1 MLVGWLT
8 ASAQMWGIIQPVQVL
23 LLAFLPL
30 LIKQDS
36 RAGRCFENIKEV
48 YNECFAP

>member
-23 LLAFLPL
+23 LLAILPL
-30 LIKQDS
+30 LIKKDS
-36 RAGRCFENIKEV
+36 RSGRCFEGFKQV
-48 YNECFAP
+48 YNESFAP